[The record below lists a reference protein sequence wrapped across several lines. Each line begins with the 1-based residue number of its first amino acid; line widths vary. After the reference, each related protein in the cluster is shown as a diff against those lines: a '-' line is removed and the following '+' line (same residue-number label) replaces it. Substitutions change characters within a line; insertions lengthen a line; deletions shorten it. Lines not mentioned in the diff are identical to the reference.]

1 MKSYDLNRGDVVLT
15 SAKGEKF
22 WTAGLLRRIYVLRV
36 LGYAI
41 GCIPVLSLLHVQHAP
56 AVLFAGVLAICLI
69 WPHVAWLRVRTVA
82 DDALHKEKWNLLFDS
97 AFGGWLTAAVH
108 FEPVATVV
116 ILLMFALDNMAV
128 GGWPIFVAGVGASA
142 AGLIAGA
149 AIFGIATTPLEVR
162 IAPVWLPIVFIYPLL
177 FAKTTHDM
185 SVRLLDRSRRLREL
199 SECDSLTGLAN
210 RSALGARLQ
219 ALLTA
224 PGRHGE
230 SVYIVFLDLD
240 TFKTV
245 NDALGHS
252 VGDQL
257 LVEVARRLR
266 ACARPGDILGRYGG
280 DEFMIVAPR
289 GRDDTHF
296 DLPDAVLAAIAKPVL
311 VGGNELVVSA
321 SVGISVFPADGD
333 NVETLTSCADM
344 AMYAAKSRGR
354 NCWDRYRPEMRE
366 DADAR
371 LILSARLRKAI
382 ETGSLRVHY
391 QPQVDMRNGHVL
403 GVEALVRWHDENY
416 GEIDPAEFVPMA
428 EASGFVAILG
438 EWVLHE
444 ACRQSALWMH
454 MGIAPVRISV
464 NLSPLQLQR
473 TDIVEAFQTILQET
487 GVDPTMLEL
496 EVTETALMKQPE
508 IAARRLHEFR
518 RAGIRIAVDDF
529 GMGYSSL
536 SQLRTLPVDRI
547 KIDRAFVQ
555 GIGET
560 DTGAIVKAIVT
571 LAQALGLAVIAE
583 GVETL
588 AQQEFLLALGCVEAQ
603 GFRFSRPLDAG
614 CVTRVLSDGGPLPRP
629 SLAVLGDN
637 VIV

>member
-1 MKSYDLNRGDVVLT
+1 MLT
-15 SAKGEKF
+15 SAKGDKF

-41 GCIPVLSLLHVQHAP
+41 GSIPVLSLLHVQHAP
-56 AVLFAGVLAICLI
+56 ALLFFGVLAICLI
-69 WPHVAWLRVRTVA
+69 WPHLAYLRVRTVT
-82 DDALHKEKWNLLFDS
+82 DDALRRERWNLLFDS

-128 GGWPIFVAGVGASA
+128 GGWPVFVAGVGASA

-149 AIFGIATTPLEVR
+149 ATFGIAATPLDLR
-162 IAPVWLPIVFIYPLL
+162 IAPVWLPIIFIYPLL
-177 FAKTTHDM
+177 FAKTTHDV

-210 RSALGARLQ
+210 RSAVSARLQ
-219 ALLTA
+219 ALLNDPA
-224 PGRHGE
+224 RHGQ
-230 SVYIVFLDLD
+230 SLYVVFLDLD

-257 LVEVARRLR
+257 LVEVAGRLR
-266 ACARPGDILGRYGG
+266 ACVRPGDVLGRYGG
-280 DEFMIVAPR
+280 DEFIIVAPG
-289 GRDDTHF
+289 GRDDSRI
-296 DLPDAVLAAIAKPVL
+296 DLPDAVLAAIAKPAH

-321 SVGISVFPADGD
+321 SVGVSVFPADGG
-333 NVETLTSCADM
+333 NVETLISCADM
-344 AMYAAKSRGR
+344 AMYAAKNRGR
-354 NCWDRYRPEMRE
+354 NCWDRFRPEMRE
-366 DADAR
+366 NADAK

-382 ETGSLRVHY
+382 EADALRVHY
-391 QPQVDMRNGHVL
+391 QPQVDMRNGQVL
-403 GVEALVRWHDENY
+403 GVEALVRWHDETY
-416 GEIDPAEFVPMA
+416 GDVSPADFVSIA

-444 ACRQSALWMH
+444 ACRQSALWRH
-454 MGIAPVRISV
+454 MGLAPVRISV

-473 TDIVEAFQTILQET
+473 TDIVETFQTILQET
-487 GVDPTMLEL
+487 GVDPTKLEL
-496 EVTETALMKQPE
+496 EVTETALMKHPE
-508 IAARRLHEFR
+508 IAAHRLHEFR
-518 RAGIRIAVDDF
+518 RAGISIAIDDF

-536 SQLRTLPVDRI
+536 SQLRALPVDRI

-571 LAQALGLAVIAE
+571 LAQTLGLSVIAE

-588 AQQEFLLALGCVEAQ
+588 AQQEFLLSLGCVEAQ
-603 GFRFSRPLDAG
+603 GFRFSQPRDAESI
-614 CVTRVLSDGGPLPRP
+614 TRVLADGGPLPRP
-629 SLAVLGDN
+629 SLATLGEN
-637 VIV
+637 AIS

>member
-1 MKSYDLNRGDVVLT
+1 MLT
-15 SAKGEKF
+15 SAKGDKF

-41 GCIPVLSLLHVQHAP
+41 GSIPVLSLLHVQHAP
-56 AVLFAGVLAICLI
+56 ALLFFGVLAICLI
-69 WPHVAWLRVRTVA
+69 WPHVAYLRVRTVT
-82 DDALHKEKWNLLFDS
+82 DDALRRERWNLLFDS

-128 GGWPIFVAGVGASA
+128 GGWPVFVAGVGASA

-149 AIFGIATTPLEVR
+149 ATFGIAGTQLDLR
-162 IAPVWLPIVFIYPLL
+162 IAPVWLPIIFIYPLL

-210 RSALGARLQ
+210 RSAVSARLQ
-219 ALLTA
+219 ALLNDPA
-224 PGRHGE
+224 RLGQ
-230 SVYIVFLDLD
+230 SLYVVFLDLD

-257 LVEVARRLR
+257 LVEVAGRLR
-266 ACARPGDILGRYGG
+266 ACVRPGDVLGRYGG
-280 DEFMIVAPR
+280 DEFIIVAPG
-289 GRDDTHF
+289 GRDDSRF
-296 DLPDAVLAAIAKPVL
+296 DLPDAVLAAIAKPAL

-321 SVGISVFPADGD
+321 SVGVSVFPADGD
-333 NVETLTSCADM
+333 NVETLISCADM
-344 AMYAAKSRGR
+344 AMYAAKNRGR
-354 NCWDRYRPEMRE
+354 NCWERFRPEMRE
-366 DADAR
+366 NADAK

-382 ETGSLRVHY
+382 EADALRVHY
-391 QPQVDMRNGHVL
+391 QPQVDMRNGQVL
-403 GVEALVRWHDENY
+403 GVEALVRWHDEIY
-416 GEIDPAEFVPMA
+416 GDVAPADFVSIA

-444 ACRQSALWMH
+444 ACRQSALWRH
-454 MGIAPVRISV
+454 MGLAPVRISV

-473 TDIVEAFQTILQET
+473 TDIVETFQTILQET
-487 GVDPTMLEL
+487 GVDPTKLEL
-496 EVTETALMKQPE
+496 EVTETALMKHPE
-508 IAARRLHEFR
+508 IATHRLHEFR
-518 RAGIRIAVDDF
+518 RAGISIAIDDF

-536 SQLRTLPVDRI
+536 SQLRALPVDRI

-571 LAQALGLAVIAE
+571 LAQTLGLSVIAE

-603 GFRFSRPLDAG
+603 GFRFSQPLDAESI
-614 CVTRVLSDGGPLPRP
+614 TRVLADGGPLPRP
-629 SLAVLGDN
+629 SLATLGAN
-637 VIV
+637 VIS